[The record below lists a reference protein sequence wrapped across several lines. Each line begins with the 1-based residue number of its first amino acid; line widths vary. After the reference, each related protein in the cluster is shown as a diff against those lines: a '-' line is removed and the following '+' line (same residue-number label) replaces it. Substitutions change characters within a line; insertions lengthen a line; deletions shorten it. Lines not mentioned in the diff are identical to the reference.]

1 MRVYIVNH
9 FLKKHQNRCTLLQ
22 RAAHQADMNWAPLSD
37 VMIAGTP
44 KQAIQ
49 SANRALVQSAAVMEE
64 RGIASGHLAV
74 LSITV
79 KRYVWLWEEGSSPT
93 KYTCTVCLKWSL
105 AKN

>member
-1 MRVYIVNH
+1 
-9 FLKKHQNRCTLLQ
+9 
-22 RAAHQADMNWAPLSD
+22 MNWAPTPN

-49 SANRALVQSAAVMEE
+49 SANRALVQSAVVMEE

-79 KRYVWLWEEGSSPT
+79 KRYVWLLEEGSSPT
-93 KYTCTVCLKWSL
+93 KSTCMSEVVIVLLQRSACDDVVVQ
-105 AKN
+105 